1 MADQGYASVTCLW
14 EVPPDAEG
22 DRVDAFVRRC
32 LPHLSLREARRAI
45 EEGAIWL
52 DDRPARKGIRVLRGN
67 VLSLRGFPQ
76 LLAES
81 PVPAADLEIPILYED
96 GCLLA
101 LNKPAGIPTHGFSGR
116 QTRTVANY
124 LTAIRPSLVGVGMNR
139 WEAGLVHRLD
149 RDTSGILLVAKDQDA
164 FDHLREQFRRG
175 AVRKYYWA
183 LVRGKTEDE
192 RAITTALTRDP
203 RDRRKMKPFAGAG
216 RRGRTTRAW
225 EAWTRIQRVAHARG
239 HSLVRVEIGT
249 GVTHQIRVHLSS
261 IGYPLVGDPLYG
273 KGRDDSLGVGR
284 LFLHACSVTFDHPRE
299 HREITLP
306 SPLPP
311 ELESVVRRLGM
322 KL

>member
-1 MADQGYASVTCLW
+1 MADQGHVPVTRLG
-14 EVPPDAEG
+14 EVPPGAEG

-45 EEGAIWL
+45 EEGAIWV
-52 DDRPARKGIRVLRGN
+52 DDRPARKGDRVFRGN

-76 LLAES
+76 LLADS

-101 LNKPAGIPTHGFSGR
+101 LDKPAGIPTHGFSGR
-116 QTRTVANY
+116 QTRTVANF
-124 LTAIRPSLVGVGMNR
+124 LTAIRPSLIGVGMNR

-149 RDTSGILLVAKDQDA
+149 RDTSGIVLAAKDQDT

-183 LVRGKTEDE
+183 LVRGKTQEE
-192 RAITTALTRDP
+192 RAIAAPLTRDP

-216 RRGRTTRAW
+216 RRGRAARAW
-225 EAWTRIQRVAHARG
+225 KAWTRFQRVAHARG
-239 HSLVRVEIGT
+239 YSLVRVEIGT

-273 KGRDDSLGVGR
+273 KGPDEPLGIGR
-284 LFLHACSVTFDHPRE
+284 LFLHACSLTFDHPRE

-311 ELESVVRRLGM
+311 DLNRVVRRLGIR
-322 KL
+322 L